1 MTIRFHRQNI
11 GTLSEAYQMFFEA
24 LKSDSIDILVQT
36 AWEFFG
42 LPVLLTDE
50 NYKRICQYPKKKLGQ
65 PIWDALL
72 ENSALSLDIIQD
84 YQQAYLNTNEKYY
97 RPFYSN
103 KGPAADCPRI
113 FGEVHSEERIY
124 GHIGIFMFDCPL
136 LSEDL
141 EATQIFVD
149 ALTMLMLPRRNR
161 EGSSLSSYMHD
172 LLDESASQNAKALA
186 TRCLSVSV
194 PGPFSVMVTPI
205 GSTASQRAF
214 ATMAISKIATQYCST
229 VSTIYHN
236 CIVTLFG
243 LMQGERHSEKE
254 IAFFHR
260 VAEFLSPSNASSGVS
275 LPFSDLNELNGR
287 FQQAYMTS
295 LMTKKSCEFFEF
307 AFPAVMFE
315 TVCASTN
322 VEMFLH
328 PAIHQ
333 LEKYDAIHQ
342 TEYFRTL
349 QVYSLTLHNKESTA
363 RILCIHRNTLLYRL
377 GKINELFHIPFEDQQ
392 TALALLNS
400 FQLYGVNVLGEAD
413 FGLADKVEKLEESAN
428 SDKSKV

>member
-1 MTIRFHRQNI
+1 MTIHFHRQNSV
-11 GTLSEAYQMFFEA
+11 TLAHAYPVFFEA
-24 LKSDSIDILVQT
+24 LKSDSIEVLVQT

-84 YQQAYLNTNEKYY
+84 YQRAYLNTSQQYY
-97 RPFYSN
+97 PPFYSN
-103 KGPAADCPRI
+103 QGPAADCPRI

-124 GHIGIFMFDCPL
+124 GHIAIFMFDCPL
-136 LSEDL
+136 LPEDL
-141 EATQIFVD
+141 PATQVFID

-161 EGSSLSSYMHD
+161 EGASLGSYMRD
-172 LLDESASQNAKALA
+172 LLDETAAPNAKALA
-186 TRCLSVSV
+186 NRCLSSSI

-205 GSTASQRAF
+205 GSTASQQAF
-214 ATMAISKIATQYCST
+214 ATMAISKIATQYRST
-229 VSTIYHN
+229 VSTIYHQ

-243 LMQGERHSEKE
+243 LMQGEIHSEKE

-275 LPFSDLNELNGR
+275 LPFSDLSELNGH
-287 FQQAYMTS
+287 FQQAYMTA
-295 LMTKKSCEFFEF
+295 LLTKKPCEFFAD
-307 AFPAVMFE
+307 AFPAVIFE
-315 TVCASTN
+315 TVCVSAN
-322 VEMFLH
+322 VKMFLH
-328 PAIHQ
+328 PALQQ
-333 LEKYDAIHQ
+333 LEQYDAEHQ

-377 GKINELFHIPFEDQQ
+377 GKISELFHIPFEDQQ

-400 FQLYGVNVLGEAD
+400 FQLYGVNTLSRTD
-413 FGLADKVEKLEESAN
+413 FGLDSPHNGNDL
-428 SDKSKV
+428 